1 MHPLLANPRRLGVYL
16 LAWLPFAGLLDGTL
30 RSAGMDPAVVPML
43 ALAMA
48 LFYAFLGLTPYYLC
62 RLAPLPQSSIWRALA
77 IHAPAASLT
86 TSLWLAGAALV
97 VSVAEEGFGR
107 SGQIALFRQTAGSL
121 FTLGVLAF
129 ALSVAFH
136 YLAMAFERSR
146 RAERRALELQVV
158 ARDAELKVLRAQI
171 DPHFLFNSLHSIAAL
186 TTTDPPAA
194 RRMCVLLGDFLR
206 AGLRVGQRPFITLSD
221 ELSLVRGY
229 LAIEQVRLGARLQ
242 VIEHVAEGIG
252 DVEIPPL
259 LLHPLVENAVTH
271 GIGQLLEGG
280 RLDLRAGRDS
290 SGRVRVSLTNTCDP
304 DRPRRAGTGVGL
316 ENVRRRLATVYGHE
330 ASLTLREQPDR
341 FDADLVLPG
350 RMHASETPAGAQEV
364 HAAASEM
371 QA

>member
-1 MHPLLANPRRLGVYL
+1 MHPVLINPRRLGIYL

-30 RSAGMDPAVVPML
+30 RSAGMDHAIVPPL

-62 RLAPLPQSSIWRALA
+62 RLAPLPHSSIWRVLA

-86 TSLWLAGAALV
+86 TSLWLAGAAMA
-97 VSVAEEGFGR
+97 VSVAEQAFDR
-107 SGQIALFRQTAGSL
+107 SGQAAVYRQTAGGL
-121 FTLGVLAF
+121 FTLGVLVF
-129 ALSVAFH
+129 ALSVALH

-206 AGLRVGQRPFITLSD
+206 ASLRVGQRAFIRLD
-221 ELSLVRGY
+221 EELALVRGY
-229 LAIEQVRLGARLQ
+229 LAIEQVRLGARLRI
-242 VIEHVAEGIG
+242 VEHVADNVGEL
-252 DVEIPPL
+252 EIPPL

-280 RLDLRAGRDS
+280 RLDLRVAPEPG
-290 SGRVRVSLTNTCDP
+290 GRVRLSLTNSCDP

-316 ENVRRRLATVYGHE
+316 ENVRKRLATVYGRE
-330 ASLTLREQPDR
+330 AGLAVREQPDR
-341 FDADLVLPG
+341 FDAEVILPA
-350 RMHASETPAGAQEV
+350 RAHATEGAPGVQASPSEI
-364 HAAASEM
+364 